1 VKLSDFSIRHPVTI
15 VMIVLLA
22 LLLGGVSLTRLAID
36 LLPEMNFPVAA
47 VITSY
52 EGAGPQEIEN
62 LITRPLEETMG
73 TVNNVRSITSS
84 SSSGSSIVIV
94 EFNWGADMNFTTLEM
109 REKVDM
115 IRRFLPSDASSPLV
129 FKFDPSVMPVMQLGV
144 GGTQDIAAVKKYADD
159 VLKARLERLDG
170 VASVTVSGGLD
181 RAILINLQPDT
192 LVAYGL
198 APAQIAQA
206 LMAQNLNLPG
216 GTIEDGRTDLLIRT
230 VGEFRSIE
238 DIANIP
244 IASPQGFI
252 VRLGDMAEIKD
263 DYRDPAQVNL
273 LNGEPAVA
281 MAVQKQTDAN
291 PVQVARLVQQE
302 LRVLQSENP
311 DISFTTIMD
320 QSIFVERSIGV
331 LGRSAINGAFLA
343 IIVLFLF
350 LRSFRSTLI
359 IGLAIP
365 ISVITTFV
373 LVHFAGLTLN
383 MLSLGGLALGVG
395 MLVDNAIVVL
405 ESIFRFRQ
413 DGYGATEAARLG
425 SQGVGKAITAS
436 TLTTVVVFLPVVY
449 VEGFASIVFKEM
461 ALTVIFALLMS
472 LLVSLTLIPMLASRL
487 MARPLRQQQVEKGM
501 IARLT
506 ARYQRALAWALK
518 RRKLSVLA
526 GVLVMLFGLV
536 LIPFLGTEFLPTVDQ
551 SRLTVD
557 IRLPVGSRL
566 TETRQTT
573 AEVTRLVE
581 ALPELETIFTTM
593 GGAGVGTLSSSAQ
606 PHRARLDVKIVN
618 RADRNRRTADVVEEL
633 REKLKQVPGARISVA
648 EVDMFM
654 GGGFG
659 SDPIVVKLKGDN
671 LDILRDLAD
680 QAVTRIESVPGTR
693 EVSSSF
699 TAGRPELQVVIDKD
713 KAITYGMT
721 VYQAAAAV
729 RANISGQ
736 VATRYRL
743 AGDEIDVLVQL
754 EPETM
759 ETVEDLKWMPV
770 VTPLGSTIPLNDI
783 ASFRYEQGPV
793 SIARE
798 DQSRVVDV
806 RVGVFGRDLGSVNA
820 DVAAQMNE
828 INLPRGYTIEYG
840 GQNQEMW
847 DAFGDLFFA
856 FGLAIVLVYM
866 VMASQFESLVYPLTI
881 MFSVPFA
888 LVGVVGSLVITGR
901 TINIPSVIGIIMLA
915 GIVVNNAI
923 VLVDYINQLRDQG
936 EERLSAIITA
946 GGTRLRPILMTT
958 LTTVLG
964 LFPMSLGFGD
974 GSELLAPLATVVIG
988 GLLFSTLLTLFFI
1001 PVLYSLLDDAGKRLF
1016 GLERKAAVSGGE
1028 R

>member
-1 VKLSDFSIRHPVTI
+1 LKLSDFSIRHPITI

-62 LITRPLEETMG
+62 MITRPIEETMG

-84 SSSGSSIVIV
+84 SSSGSSVVIV
-94 EFNWGADMNFTTLEM
+94 EFNWGADMDFATLEM
-109 REKVDM
+109 REKIDM
-115 IRRFLPSDASSPLV
+115 VRRFLPTDATSPLV

-144 GGTQDIAAVKKYADD
+144 GGTQDIAAVKKYAED
-159 VLKARLERLDG
+159 VLKGRLERLDG
-170 VASVTVSGGLD
+170 VASVSISGGLD

-192 LVAYGL
+192 LVAYGIS
-198 APAQIAQA
+198 PAQIAQA

-244 IASPQGFI
+244 VASAQGFI
-252 VRLGDMAEIKD
+252 VRLGDIAEVQD
-263 DYRDPAQVNL
+263 DYKDPAQINL
-273 LNGEPAVA
+273 LNGEPSVA
-281 MAVQKQTDAN
+281 LSVQKQTDAN
-291 PVQVARLVQQE
+291 PVQVARRVQQE
-302 LRVLQSENP
+302 LRVLEGENP
-311 DISFTTIMD
+311 DVTFVTIMD

-331 LGRSAINGAFLA
+331 LGRSAINGAVLA
-343 IIVLFLF
+343 VVVLFLF

-359 IGLAIP
+359 IGIAIP
-365 ISVITTFV
+365 ISVITTFI

-405 ESIFRFRQ
+405 ESIFRFRK
-413 DGYGATEAARLG
+413 DGYGAHEAARRG

-472 LLVSLTLIPMLASRL
+472 LIVSLTLIPMLASRL
-487 MARPLRQQQVEKGM
+487 MARPLREQQNDGGPIE
-501 IARLT
+501 RLT
-506 ARYQRALAWALK
+506 ERYRKTLAWALR
-518 RRKLSVLA
+518 RRKIVLA
-526 GVLVMLFGLV
+526 AGILILLVGVALV
-536 LIPFLGTEFLPTVDQ
+536 PFLGTEFLPTVDQ

-566 TETRQTT
+566 VETRQTT
-573 AEVTRLVE
+573 AEVTRIVE
-581 ALPELETIFTTM
+581 TIPELETIFTTM
-593 GGAGVGTLSSSAQ
+593 GGGGVGTLLSSAQ

-618 RADRNRRTADVVEEL
+618 RAERDRRTADVVEEL
-633 REKLKQVPGARISVA
+633 RERFKQVPGARISVA
-648 EVDMFM
+648 EADMFM

-659 SDPIVVKLKGDN
+659 SDPIVVKIKGEN
-671 LDILRDLAD
+671 LDILRDLAE

-693 EVSSSF
+693 EVRSSF
-699 TAGRPELQVVIDKD
+699 SAGRPELQIVIDKD
-713 KAITYGMT
+713 KAITYGLT

-729 RANISGQ
+729 RANVSGQ

-754 EPETM
+754 DPSMM
-759 ETVEDLKWMPV
+759 ETVDDLRWMPL
-770 VTPLGSTIPLNDI
+770 VTPLGNTIPLNDI

-806 RVGVFGRDLGSVNA
+806 RLGVFGRDLGSVNA
-820 DVAAQMNE
+820 DVAAQMDE
-828 INLPRGYTIEYG
+828 ITMPRGYTIEYG

-847 DAFGDLFFA
+847 EAFGDLFFA
-856 FGLAIVLVYM
+856 FGLAIILVYM

-936 EERLSAIITA
+936 EERTGAILTA
-946 GGTRLRPILMTT
+946 GTTRLRPILMTT

-988 GLLFSTLLTLFFI
+988 GLLFSTLLTLIFI
-1001 PVLYSLLDDAGKRLF
+1001 PVLYSLLDDAGKRFF
-1016 GLERKAAVSGGE
+1016 GMERKTAVSGGDV
-1028 R
+1028 